1 VTGIVNSPQGWDDR
15 SADPDPYK
23 AVGWS
28 REGQRER
35 FEAIVAALEMLPGDS
50 VLDFGC
56 GLGAFT
62 AWVPEGVKYLGYD
75 WSAGMVGRASKLN
88 PGFAFRFTWP
98 EGAVFDHV
106 VCCGTFN
113 IPGSKAETWQTLRKL
128 WDLNAVERMAV
139 SLYAGEDES
148 CLIYTEEEALEFG
161 RREAWRASV
170 SRPRPN
176 DVLLVM
182 RRC

>member
-15 SADPDPYK
+15 SAIPDPYE
-23 AVGWS
+23 AVGWTVD
-28 REGQRER
+28 GQRER
-35 FEAIVAALEMLPGDS
+35 FEAIVAALEMMPGDS

-56 GLGAFT
+56 GLGAF
-62 AWVPEGVKYLGYD
+62 ADWVPEGVRYIGYD
-75 WSAGMVGRASKLN
+75 WSPGMVGRASQLH
-88 PGFAFRFTWP
+88 PDRVFRFTWP
-98 EGAVFDHV
+98 DCSVFDHV

-139 SLYAGEDES
+139 SLYAGADPA
-148 CLIYTEEEALEFG
+148 CLIYTVDEALEFG
-161 RREAWRASV
+161 RREAWRCSV
-170 SRPRPN
+170 THPRPN